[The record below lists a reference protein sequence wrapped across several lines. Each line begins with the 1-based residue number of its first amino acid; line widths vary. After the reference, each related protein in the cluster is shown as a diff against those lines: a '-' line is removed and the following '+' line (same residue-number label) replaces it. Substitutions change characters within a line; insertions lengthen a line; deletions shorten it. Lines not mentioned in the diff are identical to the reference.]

1 VALILV
7 IGRLVGNDIPQGWTS
22 LVTIILITS
31 GAILFALGTLAEYLG
46 VAVNMAMGR
55 PAYLIVSD
63 PADGPL
69 GWGAAHRSG
78 PGRLRAAPLQQER
91 PPQQSLP
98 ADRLPAERSSQEGG

>member
-1 VALILV
+1 MVSILGVLFAVFGIAVAAVLV
-7 IGRLVGNDIPQGWTS
+7 IGRLLGNNIEPGWTS
-22 LVTIILITS
+22 IVTLSLIST

-69 GWGAAHRSG
+69 GWPPSG
-78 PGRLRAAPLQQER
+78 PPR
-91 PPQQSLP
+91 
-98 ADRLPAERSSQEGG
+98 EGDC